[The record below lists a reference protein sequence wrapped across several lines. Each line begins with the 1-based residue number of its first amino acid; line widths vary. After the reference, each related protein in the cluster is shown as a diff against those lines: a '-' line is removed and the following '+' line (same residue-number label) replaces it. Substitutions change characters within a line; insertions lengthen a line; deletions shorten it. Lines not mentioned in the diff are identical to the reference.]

1 MRINHNISAQLTNV
15 SLKKVDNKVSVSLE
29 RLSTG
34 YKINKAADDS
44 AGMAISNKMRT
55 QIRAL
60 DQASRN
66 SADGDSIIQTA
77 EGAMS
82 EIENILQRIRELGV
96 QAANGTLALEDR
108 KAVQDEVDKLMD
120 EVDRIADTTQFNGK
134 GLLDGSASRTVMT
147 NTLSIHAISAS
158 MDVPRND
165 YEITID
171 AMPEAAKAQLDYT
184 IPSTISINGYSLEIT
199 DEYDD
204 TSVRK
209 KIIDMC
215 DAMNIDVSG
224 PDGSLTLTT
233 RATGAN
239 QKISVRSAG
248 ANDETVIYGKDA
260 KITLGTQFTP
270 ADGFSYKAN
279 GAGIVIIGN
288 DGFEMQIDVTDAKA
302 GDSGIVRVEDAGYM
316 VLQIG
321 ANEHQTLEMDFKE
334 VSCQSLFLRNKEGV
348 NQINACTQEGA
359 TELLKVLDDAIDKIS
374 AARSTLGAYQ
384 NRLDAT
390 RESLDVSEENL
401 TDAMSRI
408 MDTDM
413 ASEMTEYTSNN
424 VLSQAATSMLSQ
436 ANNRPQQIMSLLQ
449 S

>member
-15 SLKKVDNKVSVSLE
+15 SLKKVDNKVSASLE

-108 KAVQDEVDKLMD
+108 KAVQDEVDELMD

-270 ADGFSYKAN
+270 ADGFSYRA
-279 GAGIVIIGN
+279 
-288 DGFEMQIDVTDAKA
+288 
-302 GDSGIVRVEDAGYM
+302 SGIVRVEDAGYM

>member
-15 SLKKVDNKVSVSLE
+15 SLKKVDNKVSASLE

-108 KAVQDEVDKLMD
+108 KAVQDEVDELMD

-279 GAGIVIIGN
+279 GAGIV
-288 DGFEMQIDVTDAKA
+288 K
-302 GDSGIVRVEDAGYM
+302 
-316 VLQIG
+316 
-321 ANEHQTLEMDFKE
+321 
-334 VSCQSLFLRNKEGV
+334 
-348 NQINACTQEGA
+348 
-359 TELLKVLDDAIDKIS
+359 
-374 AARSTLGAYQ
+374 
-384 NRLDAT
+384 
-390 RESLDVSEENL
+390 
-401 TDAMSRI
+401 
-408 MDTDM
+408 
-413 ASEMTEYTSNN
+413 
-424 VLSQAATSMLSQ
+424 
-436 ANNRPQQIMSLLQ
+436 
-449 S
+449 